1 MDKGRRRG
9 RGLGK
14 NLPHTVNSSHLSK
27 AKAQAETD
35 AQPGTSTTATETS
48 NRKNRTTG
56 GEDPYSESQVNA
68 FGSTGSS
75 EEEVSVQLMNRLV
88 SLQIS
93 DSVYY

>member
-1 MDKGRRRG
+1 MDKCRRRG

-14 NLPHTVNSSHLSK
+14 NLPHTVSSSQLSK
-27 AKAQAETD
+27 AQTETD
-35 AQPGTSTTATETS
+35 AQPGTS
-48 NRKNRTTG
+48 NRKIRTPG

-93 DSVYY
+93 DSVY